1 MGLLKDH
8 RFWIGVAVGALV
20 VPPLLNKAAPNVGSK
35 LPGKGGK

>member
-20 VPPLLNKAAPNVGSK
+20 VPPLMKKAAPSVSQK
-35 LPGKGGK
+35 MPGK